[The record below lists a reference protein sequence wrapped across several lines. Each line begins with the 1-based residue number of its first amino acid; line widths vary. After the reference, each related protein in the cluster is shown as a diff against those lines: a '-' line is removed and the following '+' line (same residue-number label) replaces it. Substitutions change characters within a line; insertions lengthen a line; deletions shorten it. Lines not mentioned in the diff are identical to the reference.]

1 MSLPLCSSGV
11 DSMAKRLKIE
21 YVDLK
26 VSVTAELLEKEMPR
40 TCEAILKALPI
51 EGIATH
57 ARYSGSEVATLI
69 SKDVR
74 IAREKATCCVE
85 KGDIAYVWLN
95 RDDHYGLDDDVSEI
109 CWFYD
114 KDAQPKMFEGPVL
127 VNIFAK
133 MAGDTSAFYKACAN
147 TRITGVQKIRFS
159 LIGK

>member
-1 MSLPLCSSGV
+1 MP
-11 DSMAKRLKIE
+11 RRIKIE

-40 TCEAILKALPI
+40 TCAAILKALPI
-51 EGIATH
+51 EGVATH

-69 SKDVR
+69 SKDIS

-85 KGDIAYVWLN
+85 KGDVAYVWLN
-95 RDDHYGLDDDVSEI
+95 RDDHYGLDDDVSEL

-114 KDAQPKMFEGPVL
+114 KDSMPRMFEGPVM

-133 MAGDTSAFYKACAN
+133 MIGNTKPFYKACAN
-147 TRITGVQKIRFS
+147 TRITGVQKVRFS